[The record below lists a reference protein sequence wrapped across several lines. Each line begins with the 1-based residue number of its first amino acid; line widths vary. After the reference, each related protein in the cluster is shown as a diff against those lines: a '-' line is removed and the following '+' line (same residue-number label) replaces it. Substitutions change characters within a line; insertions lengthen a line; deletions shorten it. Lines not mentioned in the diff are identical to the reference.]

1 MSNHSQECRLGL
13 ASTAI
18 RNDPRMS
25 IRRAAKIYE
34 VPESTVRRRMAGK
47 TSKADTHHGQ
57 LNLTAAEEEAIIRYV
72 IDLDSRGFSPRRCDV
87 RDMADL
93 LMAKRGARHVGK
105 CWTDRFIKRQP
116 KLRTRFSRAYDYQ
129 RALQEDP
136 HVLDAWF
143 RLVANMRA
151 KYVIQDCDFYNF
163 DETGFAM
170 GMIRTGTV
178 VTRSD
183 RVGKPKA
190 IQPGN
195 REWTTAICC
204 IAADG
209 HIVPPFLCVAG
220 RFHLAAWY
228 SGGHVKTNWVVKP
241 TQNGWTDH
249 DTGLEWLRHFDQ
261 HTRVRQKGRYRMLVL
276 DGHESHVNAE
286 FDEYCK
292 ANSIVPI
299 CLPPHSSHLT
309 QPLDVGV
316 FGPLKKT
323 YGDQISILARANI
336 THITKDDFFPAFR
349 AAFEADFTEQN
360 VKGGF
365 RGAGLVPFNS
375 DAVISKLDIRLR
387 TPTPETSDGLP
398 QPWVSQTPKTATE
411 VISQSTLIKD
421 RVTKHQGSSPTSI
434 LNSVDQLT
442 KAAVAVGHQ
451 STLLSSEIKVLRE
464 ANEALSKRRRAK
476 RTRLQ
481 DSGPLTGEEASQ
493 LLVEKGAVTQE
504 GRDEGAGEGS
514 SKRRKTSARHCGNC
528 RKAGHNARTCTEAAA
543 VDCPSDPEQKYF
555 I

>member
-1 MSNHSQECRLGL
+1 
-13 ASTAI
+13 
-18 RNDPRMS
+18 MS

-34 VPESTVRRRMAGK
+34 VPESSVRRRMAGK

-87 RDMADL
+87 RDMADI

-151 KYVIQDCDFYNF
+151 KYV
-163 DETGFAM
+163 
-170 GMIRTGTV
+170 
-178 VTRSD
+178 
-183 RVGKPKA
+183 
-190 IQPGN
+190 
-195 REWTTAICC
+195 
-204 IAADG
+204 
-209 HIVPPFLCVAG
+209 
-220 RFHLAAWY
+220 
-228 SGGHVKTNWVVKP
+228 
-241 TQNGWTDH
+241 
-249 DTGLEWLRHFDQ
+249 
-261 HTRVRQKGRYRMLVL
+261 
-276 DGHESHVNAE
+276 
-286 FDEYCK
+286 
-292 ANSIVPI
+292 
-299 CLPPHSSHLT
+299 
-309 QPLDVGV
+309 
-316 FGPLKKT
+316 
-323 YGDQISILARANI
+323 
-336 THITKDDFFPAFR
+336 
-349 AAFEADFTEQN
+349 
-360 VKGGF
+360 
-365 RGAGLVPFNS
+365 
-375 DAVISKLDIRLR
+375 
-387 TPTPETSDGLP
+387 TPETSDGLP

-411 VISQSTLIKD
+411 AISQSTLIKD

-434 LNSVDQLT
+434 LNSVDQLA

-481 DSGPLTGEEASQ
+481 DSGHLTGEEASQ
-493 LLVEKGAVTQE
+493 LLVEKGAVAQE

-528 RKAGHNARTCTEAAA
+528 QKAGHNARTCTEAAA
-543 VDCPSDPEQKYF
+543 VDCPSDPEQQYF